1 MKRVAITGLGVVAP
15 NAVGVPDFKQAIRS
29 GRSGLR
35 FDPELAEKGF
45 NCQVSGRPQV
55 ALDVLQNRFD
65 ELTLRFMK
73 SSGML
78 YGALSALEAWQDAG
92 FQVDSRQ
99 DAAPLAHAGTVFG
112 TGLAGVEPLRD
123 AIYKLD
129 QGEVRRL
136 GSRVVE
142 QTMASGISAWV
153 AGLLGLGNH
162 CYTNSSACA
171 TGTEALYLAAER
183 IQYGKASIMIAGS
196 CDAEGPYMWG
206 GFDSMKVLNRSSNHE
221 PHKASSPM
229 SANAAGF
236 IPGAGAAALVLE
248 EYEHAKARGAHI
260 YAEYLGGAVNA
271 GGQRQGGSM
280 TAPNPNAVVLCIQ
293 QALADAQVQA
303 NQVNLISGHLTATK
317 GDVLEI
323 QNWTRA
329 LNRSGSNF
337 PTINS
342 TKSMIGH
349 CLGAAG
355 SIELVA
361 LVLEIDGQFAHPS
374 LNTESIHP
382 SILNLIDQ
390 SCIPS
395 KTIEFGGELRVAGK
409 AGFGFGDVNAVVF
422 LGKNRS

>member
-1 MKRVAITGLGVVAP
+1 MRRVVVTGLGVVSP
-15 NAVGVPDFKQAIRS
+15 NGVGINAFTDALRT

-35 FDPELAEKGF
+35 FDTELADKGF
-45 NCQVSGRPQV
+45 NCQVSGRPQ
-55 ALDVLQNRFD
+55 LPRHVLENKFD
-65 ELTLRFMK
+65 DLTLRFMK
-73 SSGML
+73 SSGMM
-78 YGALSALEAWQDAG
+78 YGALAAMEAWEDAG
-92 FQVDSRQ
+92 FQVNHRNEST
-99 DAAPLAHAGTVFG
+99 PLAQAGTVFG

-129 QGEVRRL
+129 HGEVRRL

-183 IQYGKASIMIAGS
+183 IQYGKASMMIAGS

-206 GFDSMKVLNRSSNHE
+206 GFDSMKVLNRNGNLE
-221 PHKASSPM
+221 PEKASSPM
-229 SANAAGF
+229 SSLASGF
-236 IPGAGAAALVLE
+236 IPGAGAGALVLE
-248 EYEHAKARGAHI
+248 EYEHAKARGARI

-280 TAPNPNAVVLCIQ
+280 TAPNPNAVVCCIQ
-293 QALADAQVQA
+293 DALRDAALQPD
-303 NQVNLISGHLTATK
+303 QVNLISGHLTATM

-329 LNRSGSNF
+329 LQRSGKQF
-337 PTINS
+337 PLINS

-361 LVLEIDGQFAHPS
+361 LALEIHGQFVHPS
-374 LNTESIHP
+374 LNADPVHSN
-382 SILNLIDQ
+382 ILHLIDP

-395 KTIEFGGELRVAGK
+395 STLDLGGELQVAGK

-422 LGKNRS
+422 LGKI

>member
-15 NAVGVPDFKQAIRS
+15 NAVGVPDFKRALWS

-55 ALDVLQNRFD
+55 PAEVLKNRFD

-78 YGALSALEAWQDAG
+78 YGAISALEAWEDAG
-92 FQVDSRQ
+92 FNRNYHQ
-99 DAAPLAHAGTVFG
+99 DMGPIEEAGTVFG

-136 GSRVVE
+136 GSRLVE

-183 IQYGKASIMIAGS
+183 IQYGKAKIMIAGS

-206 GFDSMKVLNRSSNHE
+206 GFDSMKVLNRGGNLNPE
-221 PHKASSPM
+221 KASSPM

-248 EYEHAKARGAHI
+248 EYEQAQARGAHI

-280 TAPNPNAVVLCIQ
+280 TAPNPNAVVRCIQ
-293 QALADAQVQA
+293 EALIDAKIQPEQID
-303 NQVNLISGHLTATK
+303 LISGHLTATM

-323 QNWTRA
+323 QNWTQA
-329 LNRSGSNF
+329 LCRKGDHF
-337 PTINS
+337 PLINS

-361 LVLEIDGQFAHPS
+361 LALEIDNQFVHPS
-374 LNTESIHP
+374 LNAEPLHP
-382 SILNLIDQ
+382 KILQLID
-390 SCIPS
+390 SKCIPNS
-395 KTIEFGGELRVAGK
+395 VKELQGNLRIAGK

-422 LGKNRS
+422 LGIDRG

>member
-15 NAVGVPDFKQAIRS
+15 NAVGVPDFKQALRS

-35 FDPELAEKGF
+35 FDTELAEKGF

-55 ALDVLQNRFD
+55 PTEMLQQRFD

-78 YGALSALEAWQDAG
+78 YGALSALEAWENAG
-92 FQVDSRQ
+92 FNLNARHDIE
-99 DAAPLAHAGTVFG
+99 PLEGAGTVFG

-129 QGEVRRL
+129 HGEVRRL

-183 IQYGKASIMIAGS
+183 IQYGKANIMIAGS

-206 GFDSMKVLNRSSNHE
+206 GFDSMKVLNRNGNDH
-221 PHKASSPM
+221 PTKASSPM

-236 IPGAGAAALVLE
+236 IPGAGAGALVLE
-248 EYEHAKARGAHI
+248 EYEHAQARGAHI

-280 TAPNPNAVVLCIQ
+280 TAPNPNAVVRCIQ
-293 QALADAQVQA
+293 QALADAKIQA
-303 NQVNLISGHLTATK
+303 EQIDLISGHLTATM

-323 QNWTRA
+323 QNWTQA
-329 LNRSGSNF
+329 LGRSGRQF
-337 PTINS
+337 PFINS

-361 LVLEIDGQFAHPS
+361 LALEMDEQFVHPS
-374 LNTESIHP
+374 LNAAPLHP
-382 SILNLIDQ
+382 KILQLIDAN
-390 SCIPS
+390 CIPKS
-395 KTIEFGGELRVAGK
+395 TQELGGNLQVAGK
-409 AGFGFGDVNAVVF
+409 AGFGFGDVNAVIF
-422 LGKNRS
+422 LGKYKK

>member
-1 MKRVAITGLGVVAP
+1 MKRVVITGLGVVAP
-15 NAVGVPDFKQAIRS
+15 NAVGVPHFLEALQK
-29 GRSGLR
+29 GTSGLR
-35 FDPELAEKGF
+35 LDAELTEKGF
-45 NCQVSGRPQV
+45 NCQVSARPQV
-55 ALDVLQNRFD
+55 NPEILQHRFD

-78 YGALSALEAWQDAG
+78 YGALAALEAWENAG
-92 FQVDSRQ
+92 FSSDSKQ
-99 DAAPLAHAGTVFG
+99 ASAPNFEAGTVFG

-171 TGTEALYLAAER
+171 TGTESLYLAAER
-183 IQYGKASIMIAGS
+183 IQYGKARIMLAGS

-206 GFDSMKVLNRSSNHE
+206 GFDSMKVLNRNGNQHPESASN
-221 PHKASSPM
+221 PM
-229 SANAAGF
+229 SEQASGF
-236 IPGAGAAALVLE
+236 IPGAGAGALVLE
-248 EYEHAKARGAHI
+248 EYEHARARGAHI

-280 TAPNPNAVVLCIQ
+280 TAPNPNAVVKCIEE
-293 QALADAQVQA
+293 ALADAQIQA
-303 NQVNLISGHLTATK
+303 HQVDLISGHLTATM

-323 QNWTRA
+323 QNWAKA
-329 LNRSGSNF
+329 LNRSGTNF
-337 PTINS
+337 PLINS

-349 CLGAAG
+349 CLRAAG

-361 LVLEIDGQFAHPS
+361 LALEIEHQFAHPS
-374 LNTESIHP
+374 LNARPLHP
-382 SILNLIDQ
+382 SILQYIDANR
-390 SCIPS
+390 IPNEALQMQG
-395 KTIEFGGELRVAGK
+395 KLNIAGK

-422 LGKNRS
+422 LSKFKP